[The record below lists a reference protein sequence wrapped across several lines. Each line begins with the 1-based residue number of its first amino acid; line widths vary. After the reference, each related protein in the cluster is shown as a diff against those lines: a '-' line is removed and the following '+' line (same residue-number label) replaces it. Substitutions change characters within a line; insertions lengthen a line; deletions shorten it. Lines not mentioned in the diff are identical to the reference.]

1 MERNVELQS
10 AAPLVNTGVR
20 ICIGC
25 GSSRISIAGESM
37 RCRECGAGYERA
49 DMPQLR
55 FRPGD
60 IVRVVNG
67 EDVEESGAGGGEAVY
82 TVKKINQDD
91 GGAMRY
97 MLESA
102 SSPIMIDY
110 VEGPATYLER
120 VGRKWGQAAAA
131 AGAAAGMP

>member
-1 MERNVELQS
+1 M
-10 AAPLVNTGVR
+10 
-20 ICIGC
+20 
-25 GSSRISIAGESM
+25 
-37 RCRECGAGYERA
+37 
-49 DMPQLR
+49 
-55 FRPGD
+55 
-60 IVRVVNG
+60 RVVNG